1 MLIILASNYHITF
14 HDVHHLSL
22 DLFLFFSFADIN
34 ETTIEHFIR
43 LCEPQLQFHTDL
55 SKNYKLLQALLEL
68 NVQND
73 EEFDLLSDKYKTL
86 LTNKQT
92 IEQSN
97 NNEAS
102 NFKRL
107 KGIVIDLFID
117 KFKFKGINVKHKL
130 EHLVEILDNYDFD
143 SLLDYFNISTDVKHD
158 N

>member
-1 MLIILASNYHITF
+1 MTGSFFL
-14 HDVHHLSL
+14 
-22 DLFLFFSFADIN
+22 LFLPDIN

-55 SKNYKLLQALLEL
+55 TKNYKLLQALLEL

-86 LTNKQT
+86 LKNKQN

-97 NNEAS
+97 SNEAG

-130 EHLVEILDNYDFD
+130 ERLVKILDNYDFD
-143 SLLDYFNISTDVKHD
+143 SLLDYFHISTDPKHD
-158 N
+158 I

>member
-1 MLIILASNYHITF
+1 MSMSIIYFWI
-14 HDVHHLSL
+14 
-22 DLFLFFSFADIN
+22 FSFTDIN

-43 LCEPQLQFHTDL
+43 LCEPQLQFHTNL
-55 SKNYKLLQALLEL
+55 SNNYKLLQALLEL

-86 LTNKQT
+86 LKNKQN

-97 NNEAS
+97 NMEAS

-130 EHLVEILDNYDFD
+130 ERLVHILDNYDFH
-143 SLLDYFNISTDVKHD
+143 SLLDYFNISTDLKHE